1 MINETIKKSNL
12 IFTHLIIDNT
22 NMLYINTCVR
32 YLLYSV
38 TNHHTLIG
46 LSMSVIIMTAYQ
58 SIRRTFPLCHSMSVA
73 SKKPEPPVLVTG
85 GRNVLP
91 AWGKKFSF
99 HHYRRSLLWYQSIKN
114 EVNRNNF
121 ITNLKH
127 CKKIL
132 LNNVNVNLKIV
143 LNCKIWLCRIL
154 LSRAG
159 DVEMNPG
166 PDILLAT
173 QNCRGLKKGSKLK
186 QLLNKIQNSHS
197 SNTSLIFALQET
209 HIDKSYIS
217 YQWAGNHVFTPG
229 NGHQGGVITLLSEN
243 IEVVAQL
250 DIGTEAHLAKIKVLE
265 NAKVETMIIVNI
277 HAPCAHNQQKINFFK
292 DINEKIG
299 ILMQNENSRCKII
312 LLGDFNTAFSSN
324 ERINTI
330 FSDKEYKVGC
340 EIRDILKD
348 LELIDC
354 WDINRSD
361 MTWRHGAKMSRIDRI
376 LWSQDLEHDHRK
388 VITDWTYTE
397 SDHAAVITHLST
409 NRNPVKER
417 IVRIDTRFMQS
428 TTLKHLFLK
437 RIKENMDQI
446 NDTNMNPHQ
455 KLEFLKMSIRSS
467 ALEISANEKKR
478 SDKEMKDLK
487 DEITFWQRA
496 YENDKTSNFSSIA
509 MSNLNTLFNKR
520 DKLLNDRGEYLSQRV
535 KTKWY
540 QEGEKST
547 KYFLNLQRAR
557 ARKTEMHELMDGD
570 RSVTDSD
577 KIKKYVEQ
585 FYKKLYE
592 KGDSKLCNRN
602 EAKDFLKHLGSINKD
617 QTNILDGAITD
628 HELLDTLN
636 TCSDSAPGP
645 DGIPYSII
653 KLTWNYFGKAL
664 IESWEYAQ
672 LTGTLTHS
680 HESSYLRLLPKEGKD
695 QSHLKNWRP
704 ITLSNCDLK
713 IITKTLSRRLA
724 RAVGELIDTTQT
736 AYIPGRQIT
745 DNLHLM
751 LYTIENSVKE
761 KIESMIVSLDAE
773 KAFDS
778 VEHWYIREV
787 MEKMGFHKFIKIFD
801 LMYKN
806 QMVDIILNGEK
817 AGSYQIKNGVKQGD
831 ALSCILFIM
840 CMEPLIKNI
849 KNDTTITPIN
859 DKTPK
864 IVAYADDIS
873 CLIKPTGENLKG
885 IFKQYGRLTN
895 VSGLKLN
902 ADKTEII
909 TSASLEN
916 YEVNYQSESYKIS
929 PKEHIKIN
937 GIIMG
942 YDTELTR
949 KLNIDK
955 MYTAMD
961 RQLRLWSNRG
971 LTILGKIQIYK
982 TFGLSQ
988 LLYIGSVLTINI
1000 REEKKLDELIYRFIW
1015 NRDILT
1021 NKAPDRL
1028 KRSILKRPISE
1039 LGFGMIDFREII
1051 KSIRIKTIVR
1061 ILNSISHPL
1070 KEILMGNLNG
1080 SWVNIKCNTP
1090 TRDCLDQAI
1099 ADIAKAWKLTLN
1111 HISNESGDEAY
1122 KLIGNEYIGNL
1133 LEKRFQNKRLG
1144 LFHRHD
1150 TIHEIFSISRTHPV
1164 FKKLHKW
1171 VIDIL
1176 DKSRE
1181 SNQIPNPNI
1190 INYNLIPLIKRVTPH
1205 NKLMSKQIRVH
1216 YQNPIKLIEAKIL
1229 KGIETQTLISLGRK
1243 IKGLT
1248 NTKLKTILLRSIHGD
1263 IYCGTRLK
1271 RFGMTE
1277 TEECQRC
1284 GQPENIEHLL
1294 YNCDYSKSLWH
1305 QVGKITGIKNN
1316 SLSIILG
1323 CDDKH
1328 DKTTLTIH
1336 AELIRL
1342 LLAIERPTTLPKDI
1356 IRNTLLRLNMV
1367 EKGITKYQV
1376 NQMLKI
1382 ISP

>member
-1 MINETIKKSNL
+1 
-12 IFTHLIIDNT
+12 
-22 NMLYINTCVR
+22 
-32 YLLYSV
+32 
-38 TNHHTLIG
+38 
-46 LSMSVIIMTAYQ
+46 
-58 SIRRTFPLCHSMSVA
+58 
-73 SKKPEPPVLVTG
+73 
-85 GRNVLP
+85 
-91 AWGKKFSF
+91 
-99 HHYRRSLLWYQSIKN
+99 
-114 EVNRNNF
+114 
-121 ITNLKH
+121 
-127 CKKIL
+127 
-132 LNNVNVNLKIV
+132 
-143 LNCKIWLCRIL
+143 
-154 LSRAG
+154 
-159 DVEMNPG
+159 
-166 PDILLAT
+166 
-173 QNCRGLKKGSKLK
+173 
-186 QLLNKIQNSHS
+186 
-197 SNTSLIFALQET
+197 
-209 HIDKSYIS
+209 
-217 YQWAGNHVFTPG
+217 
-229 NGHQGGVITLLSEN
+229 
-243 IEVVAQL
+243 
-250 DIGTEAHLAKIKVLE
+250 
-265 NAKVETMIIVNI
+265 
-277 HAPCAHNQQKINFFK
+277 
-292 DINEKIG
+292 
-299 ILMQNENSRCKII
+299 
-312 LLGDFNTAFSSN
+312 
-324 ERINTI
+324 
-330 FSDKEYKVGC
+330 
-340 EIRDILKD
+340 
-348 LELIDC
+348 
-354 WDINRSD
+354 
-361 MTWRHGAKMSRIDRI
+361 
-376 LWSQDLEHDHRK
+376 
-388 VITDWTYTE
+388 
-397 SDHAAVITHLST
+397 
-409 NRNPVKER
+409 
-417 IVRIDTRFMQS
+417 
-428 TTLKHLFLK
+428 
-437 RIKENMDQI
+437 MDQI
-446 NDTNMNPHQ
+446 NDTNMDPHQ

-496 YENDKTSNFSSIA
+496 YENDKTSNFSSLA
-509 MSNLNTLFNKR
+509 MSNLNILFSKR

-570 RSVTDSD
+570 QSVTDSGE
-577 KIKKYVEQ
+577 IKKYVER
-585 FYKKLYE
+585 FYKNLYE
-592 KGDSKLCNRN
+592 KGDSKMCNDS
-602 EAKDFLKHLGSINKD
+602 EAKDFLKLLGSINVD
-617 QTNILDGAITD
+617 QSTKLDEAITE
-628 HELLDTLN
+628 HELLETLK

-664 IESWEYAQ
+664 MGSWEYAQ
-672 LTGTLTHS
+672 LTGILTHS

-704 ITLSNCDLK
+704 ITLSNCDFK
-713 IITKTLSRRLA
+713 IITKTLSRRLTGA
-724 RAVGELIDTTQT
+724 IGELIDATQT
-736 AYIPGRQIT
+736 AYIPGRQIA

-761 KIESMIVSLDAE
+761 KTESMIVSLDAE

-787 MEKMGFHKFIKIFD
+787 MEKMGLHNFKKIFD

-849 KNDTTITPIN
+849 KNDTTIVPIN

-873 CLIKPTGENLKG
+873 CLIKPMCGSLKG
-885 IFKQYGRLTN
+885 IFKQYSRLTN

-909 TSASLEN
+909 TSALLEN
-916 YEVNYQSESYKIS
+916 YKVNYQSESYKIS
-929 PKEHIKIN
+929 PKEQIKIN
-937 GIIMG
+937 GIIIG

-971 LTILGKIQIYK
+971 LTLLGKIQIFK

-988 LLYIGSVLTINI
+988 LLYIGSVFTITLK
-1000 REEKKLDELIYRFIW
+1000 EEKKLDELIYRFIW
-1015 NRDILT
+1015 NKDIST

-1028 KRSILKRPISE
+1028 KRSILKRPINE
-1039 LGFGMIDFREII
+1039 LGFGMIDFKEII

-1061 ILNSISHPL
+1061 ILNSVSHPL
-1070 KEILMGNLNG
+1070 KEIIMENLNG
-1080 SWVNIKCNTP
+1080 SWVNIKCNSP
-1090 TRDCLDQAI
+1090 TRDCLDKAI
-1099 ADIAKAWKLTLN
+1099 TDIAKAWKLTLN
-1111 HISNESGDEAY
+1111 RINNEDGDEAY

-1144 LFHRHD
+1144 LLHRHD
-1150 TIHEIFSISRTHPV
+1150 TIHEIFSNSRTHPV
-1164 FKKLHKW
+1164 LRKLHKW

-1176 DKSRE
+1176 VGLVGSSR
-1181 SNQIPNPNI
+1181 IPDPNI
-1190 INYNLIPLIKRVTPH
+1190 LNYNLIPLINKVVPH
-1205 NKLMSKQIRVH
+1205 TKLTSKQIRLN
-1216 YQNPIKLIEAKIL
+1216 YQNPIKSIEAKIL
-1229 KGIETQTLISLGRK
+1229 NGIETQTLTALGRK

-1271 RFGMTE
+1271 KFGMTN

-1294 YNCDYSKSLWH
+1294 YSCDYTKSLWH
-1305 QVGKITGIKNN
+1305 HVEKITGISNN
-1316 SLSIILG
+1316 SLSTILG

-1328 DKTTLTIH
+1328 DKTTITIH

-1342 LLAIERPTTLPKDI
+1342 LLAIERPTTSPNDI
-1356 IRNTLLRLNMV
+1356 LRNTLLRLNTV
-1367 EKGITKYQV
+1367 EKGITKYQI
-1376 NQMLKI
+1376 NQMLNM